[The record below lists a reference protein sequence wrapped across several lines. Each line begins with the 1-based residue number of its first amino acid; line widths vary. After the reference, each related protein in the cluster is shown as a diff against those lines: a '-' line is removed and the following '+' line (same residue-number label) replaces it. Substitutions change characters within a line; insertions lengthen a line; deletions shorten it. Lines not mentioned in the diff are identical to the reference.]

1 MWKKAAH
8 RKVPSQSEVSF
19 SIYRPPGIIPC
30 MYPQLSLF
38 VQVAL
43 IATLA
48 PFYILSPD
56 HVVN

>member
-1 MWKKAAH
+1 MWKKVAH
-8 RKVPSQSEVSF
+8 RKIPSQSEVSF

-48 PFYILSPD
+48 LFTF
-56 HVVN
+56 